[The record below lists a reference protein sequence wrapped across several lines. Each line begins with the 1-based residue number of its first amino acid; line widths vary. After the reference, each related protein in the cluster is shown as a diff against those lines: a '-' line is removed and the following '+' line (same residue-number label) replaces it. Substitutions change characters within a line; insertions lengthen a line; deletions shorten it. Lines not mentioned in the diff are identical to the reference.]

1 MENIKNSPS
10 FGRFLRTRRLE
21 KGVNLE
27 VISRETKI
35 RMDVLLLIEQEDHN
49 RLPAEVFVKGFLRA
63 YAKIIGADEDDVIR
77 RYLSSLQVFKESA
90 RSEDDLIRIS
100 KNYWPRLL
108 LSIGALLCIIAFS
121 IYVVSFF
128 QGRPSTPA
136 PKSEQFGQQKEVV
149 EDIKKVVED
158 IHDRT
163 SEPPEVSS
171 PIEKHSKEVVEDI
184 HDITSEPPEVS
195 SPIEKHSEYISEKLL
210 LKIMALEVTWIKVI
224 IDEKDPKE
232 YVMHPGDHLE
242 FEASSDFNLR
252 IGNAGGIKLTLNDE
266 SLGVLGKSGQVVNVR
281 LP

>member
-63 YAKIIGADEDDVIR
+63 YAKVIGVDEDDVIR

-90 RSEDDLIRIS
+90 RSEDDLIRLN

-108 LSIGALLCIIAFS
+108 LPIGALLCIIAFS
-121 IYVVSFF
+121 VYVVSFF

-136 PKSEQFGQQKEVV
+136 PKSEQFRQQKEVV
-149 EDIKKVVED
+149 EDIKEIVED

-171 PIEKHSKEVVEDI
+171 PIEKHSEV
-184 HDITSEPPEVS
+184 
-195 SPIEKHSEYISEKLL
+195 ISEKLL

-252 IGNAGGIKLTLNDE
+252 IGNAGGVKLTLNDE
-266 SLGVLGKSGQVVNVR
+266 SLGVLGKSGQVVNVQ

>member
-1 MENIKNSPS
+1 MENIKNSLS
-10 FGRFLRTRRLE
+10 FGRYLRTRRLE

-35 RMDVLLLIEQEDHN
+35 RMDCLLLIEQEDHN

-63 YAKIIGADEDDVIR
+63 YAKIIGVDEDDVIR

-90 RSEDDLIRIS
+90 RSEDDLIRLN

-128 QGRPSTPA
+128 QGWPSTPA
-136 PKSEQFGQQKEVV
+136 PKSEQFRQQKE
-149 EDIKKVVED
+149 VVED

-171 PIEKHSKEVVEDI
+171 PIEKHSEDI
-184 HDITSEPPEVS
+184 L
-195 SPIEKHSEYISEKLL
+195 EKQL

-242 FEASSDFNLR
+242 LEASSDFNLL
-252 IGNAGGIKLTLNDE
+252 IGNAGGVKLTLNDE
-266 SLGVLGKSGQVVNVR
+266 SLGVLGKSGQVVNVQ

>member
-1 MENIKNSPS
+1 MENIKNSLS
-10 FGRFLRTRRLE
+10 FGRYLRTRRLE

-35 RMDVLLLIEQEDHN
+35 RMDCLLLIEQEDHN

-63 YAKIIGADEDDVIR
+63 YAKIIGVDEDDVIR

-90 RSEDDLIRIS
+90 RSEDDLIRLN

-128 QGRPSTPA
+128 QGWPSTPA
-136 PKSEQFGQQKEVV
+136 PKSEQFRQQKE
-149 EDIKKVVED
+149 VVED

-171 PIEKHSKEVVEDI
+171 PIEKHSEDI
-184 HDITSEPPEVS
+184 L
-195 SPIEKHSEYISEKLL
+195 EKLL

-242 FEASSDFNLR
+242 LEASSDFNLL
-252 IGNAGGIKLTLNDE
+252 IGNAGGVKLTLNDE
-266 SLGVLGKSGQVVNVR
+266 SLGVLGKSGQVVNVQ

>member
-90 RSEDDLIRIS
+90 RSEDDLIRLNKS
-100 KNYWPRLL
+100 YWPSLL

-121 IYVVSFF
+121 VYVASFF
-128 QGRPSTPA
+128 QDRPSTPA
-136 PKSEQFGQQKEVV
+136 PKSEKFRQQKEVV
-149 EDIKKVVED
+149 EDI
-158 IHDRT
+158 HDR
-163 SEPPEVSS
+163 
-171 PIEKHSKEVVEDI
+171 
-184 HDITSEPPEVS
+184 TSEPPEVS

-252 IGNAGGIKLTLNDE
+252 IGNAGGVKLTLNDE
-266 SLGVLGKSGQVVNVR
+266 SLGVLGKSGQVVNVQ

>member
-1 MENIKNSPS
+1 MENIKNSLS
-10 FGRFLRTRRLE
+10 FGRYLRTRRLE

-35 RMDVLLLIEQEDHN
+35 RMDCLLLIEQEDHN

-90 RSEDDLIRIS
+90 RSEDDLIRLN

-121 IYVVSFF
+121 VYVVSFF
-128 QGRPSTPA
+128 QGRPSTSA
-136 PKSEQFGQQKEVV
+136 PKSEQFRQQKE
-149 EDIKKVVED
+149 VVED

-171 PIEKHSKEVVEDI
+171 PIEKRPEDI
-184 HDITSEPPEVS
+184 L
-195 SPIEKHSEYISEKLL
+195 EKLL
-210 LKIMALEVTWIKVI
+210 LKIMALEVTWVKVI
-224 IDEKDPKE
+224 IDEENPKE

-242 FEASSDFNLR
+242 LEASSDFNLL
-252 IGNAGGIKLTLNDE
+252 IGNAGGVKLTLNDE
-266 SLGVLGKSGQVVNVR
+266 SLGVLGKSGQVVNVQ

>member
-1 MENIKNSPS
+1 MENIKNSLS

-21 KGVNLE
+21 KEVNLE

-90 RSEDDLIRIS
+90 RSEDDLIRLN

-121 IYVVSFF
+121 VYVVSFF
-128 QGRPSTPA
+128 QGWPSTPA
-136 PKSEQFGQQKEVV
+136 PKSEQFRQQKE
-149 EDIKKVVED
+149 VVED

-171 PIEKHSKEVVEDI
+171 PIEKHSEEVVEDI
-184 HDITSEPPEVS
+184 HDKTSEPPEVS
-195 SPIEKHSEYISEKLL
+195 SPIEKHSEDILEKLL

-242 FEASSDFNLR
+242 LEASSDFNLL
-252 IGNAGGIKLTLNDE
+252 IGNAGGVKLTLNDE
-266 SLGVLGKSGQVVNVR
+266 SLGVLGKSGQVVNVQ

>member
-1 MENIKNSPS
+1 MENIKNSLS
-10 FGRFLRTRRLE
+10 FGRYLRTIRLE

-35 RMDVLLLIEQEDHN
+35 RMDCLLLIEQEDHN

-63 YAKIIGADEDDVIR
+63 YAKIIGVDEDDVIR

-90 RSEDDLIRIS
+90 RSEDDLIRLN

-121 IYVVSFF
+121 VYVVSFF
-128 QGRPSTPA
+128 QGWPSTPA
-136 PKSEQFGQQKEVV
+136 PKSEQFRQQKE
-149 EDIKKVVED
+149 VVED

-171 PIEKHSKEVVEDI
+171 PIEKHSEDI
-184 HDITSEPPEVS
+184 L
-195 SPIEKHSEYISEKLL
+195 EKLL

-242 FEASSDFNLR
+242 LEASSDFNLL
-252 IGNAGGIKLTLNDE
+252 IGNAGGVKLTLNDE
-266 SLGVLGKSGQVVNVR
+266 SLGVLGKSGQVVNVQ

>member
-1 MENIKNSPS
+1 MENIKNSLS
-10 FGRFLRTRRLE
+10 FGRYLRTRRLE

-35 RMDVLLLIEQEDHN
+35 RMDCLLLIEQEDHN

-63 YAKIIGADEDDVIR
+63 YAKIIGVDEDDVIR

-90 RSEDDLIRIS
+90 RSEDDLIRLN

-121 IYVVSFF
+121 VYVVSFF

-136 PKSEQFGQQKEVV
+136 PKSEQFRQQKE
-149 EDIKKVVED
+149 IVED

-171 PIEKHSKEVVEDI
+171 PIEKHSEDI
-184 HDITSEPPEVS
+184 L
-195 SPIEKHSEYISEKLL
+195 EKLL

-242 FEASSDFNLR
+242 LEASSDFNLL
-252 IGNAGGIKLTLNDE
+252 IGNAGGVKLTLNDE
-266 SLGVLGKSGQVVNVR
+266 SLGVLGKSGQVVNVQ

>member
-1 MENIKNSPS
+1 MENIKNSLS
-10 FGRFLRTRRLE
+10 FGRYLRIRRLE

-35 RMDVLLLIEQEDHN
+35 RMDCLLLIEQEDHN

-90 RSEDDLIRIS
+90 RSEDDLIRLN

-121 IYVVSFF
+121 VYVVSFF

-136 PKSEQFGQQKEVV
+136 PKSEQFRQQKEVV
-149 EDIKKVVED
+149 EDI
-158 IHDRT
+158 HDK
-163 SEPPEVSS
+163 
-171 PIEKHSKEVVEDI
+171 I
-184 HDITSEPPEVS
+184 SEPPEVS
-195 SPIEKHSEYISEKLL
+195 SPIEKHSEDISEKLL

-224 IDEKDPKE
+224 IDEKNPEE

-242 FEASSDFNLR
+242 LEASSNFNLM
-252 IGNAGGIKLTLNDE
+252 IGNAGGVKLTLNDE
-266 SLGVLGKSGQVVNVR
+266 SLGVLGKSGQVVNVQ

>member
-1 MENIKNSPS
+1 MENIKNSLS
-10 FGRFLRTRRLE
+10 FGRYLRTRRLE

-35 RMDVLLLIEQEDHN
+35 RMDCLLLIEQEDHN
-49 RLPAEVFVKGFLRA
+49 RLPAEVYVKGFLRA
-63 YAKIIGADEDDVIR
+63 YAKIIGVDEDDVIR

-90 RSEDDLIRIS
+90 RSEDDLIRLN

-121 IYVVSFF
+121 VYVVSFF

-136 PKSEQFGQQKEVV
+136 PKSEQFRQQKE
-149 EDIKKVVED
+149 VVED

-171 PIEKHSKEVVEDI
+171 PIEKHSEDI
-184 HDITSEPPEVS
+184 L
-195 SPIEKHSEYISEKLL
+195 EKLL

-242 FEASSDFNLR
+242 FEASSDFNLL
-252 IGNAGGIKLTLNDE
+252 IGNAGGVKLTLNDE
-266 SLGVLGKSGQVVNVR
+266 SLGVLGNSGQVVNVQ

>member
-1 MENIKNSPS
+1 MENIKNSLS
-10 FGRFLRTRRLE
+10 FGRYLRTRRLE

-35 RMDVLLLIEQEDHN
+35 RMDCLLLIEQEDHN

-90 RSEDDLIRIS
+90 RSEDDLIRLN

-121 IYVVSFF
+121 VYVVSFF

-136 PKSEQFGQQKEVV
+136 PKSEQFRQQKE
-149 EDIKKVVED
+149 VVED

-171 PIEKHSKEVVEDI
+171 PIEKHSEDI
-184 HDITSEPPEVS
+184 L
-195 SPIEKHSEYISEKLL
+195 EKLL

-242 FEASSDFNLR
+242 LEASSDFNLR
-252 IGNAGGIKLTLNDE
+252 IGNAGGVKLTLNDE
-266 SLGVLGKSGQVVNVR
+266 SLGVLGKSGQVVNVQ

>member
-1 MENIKNSPS
+1 MENIKNSLS
-10 FGRFLRTRRLE
+10 FGRYLRTRRLE
-21 KGVNLE
+21 KGVHLE

-35 RMDVLLLIEQEDHN
+35 RMDCLLLIEQEDHN
-49 RLPAEVFVKGFLRA
+49 RLPAEVYVKGFLRA

-90 RSEDDLIRIS
+90 RSEDDLIRLN

-121 IYVVSFF
+121 VYVVSFF
-128 QGRPSTPA
+128 QSRPSTPA
-136 PKSEQFGQQKEVV
+136 PKSEQFSQQKE
-149 EDIKKVVED
+149 VVED

-171 PIEKHSKEVVEDI
+171 PIEKRPEDI
-184 HDITSEPPEVS
+184 L
-195 SPIEKHSEYISEKLL
+195 EKLL
-210 LKIMALEVTWIKVI
+210 LKIMALEVTWVKVI
-224 IDEKDPKE
+224 IDEENPKE

-242 FEASSDFNLR
+242 LEASSDFNLL
-252 IGNAGGIKLTLNDE
+252 IGNAGGVKLTLNDE
-266 SLGVLGKSGQVVNVR
+266 SLGVLGKSGQVVNVQ

>member
-1 MENIKNSPS
+1 MENIKNSLS
-10 FGRFLRTRRLE
+10 FGRYLRTRRLE

-35 RMDVLLLIEQEDHN
+35 RMDCLLLIEQEDHN
-49 RLPAEVFVKGFLRA
+49 RLPAEVYVKGFLRA
-63 YAKIIGADEDDVIR
+63 YAKIIGVDEDDVIR

-90 RSEDDLIRIS
+90 RSEDDLIRLN

-121 IYVVSFF
+121 VYVVSFF
-128 QGRPSTPA
+128 QGWPSTPA
-136 PKSEQFGQQKEVV
+136 PKSEQFRQQKEVV
-149 EDIKKVVED
+149 EDI
-158 IHDRT
+158 HD
-163 SEPPEVSS
+163 
-171 PIEKHSKEVVEDI
+171 K
-184 HDITSEPPEVS
+184 TSEPPEVS
-195 SPIEKHSEYISEKLL
+195 SPIEKHSEDILEKLL

-242 FEASSDFNLR
+242 LEASSDFNLL
-252 IGNAGGIKLTLNDE
+252 IGNAGGVKLTLNDE
-266 SLGVLGKSGQVVNVR
+266 SLGVLGKSGQVVNVQ